1 MSTRPRG
8 PRPGGSDTRETIL
21 AAARTEFASRG
32 YDGATIRGI
41 AVAAG
46 VDPALVHH
54 YFGTKSRLFAA
65 ALEFP
70 FDPEVLFADVL
81 GGGID
86 GAGERLLRA
95 VFAAWDN
102 AGSRAPML
110 AIIRTATTSDAGA
123 AMLRE
128 FLDRNILQRISAEL
142 SPDRAGMRA
151 ALVAS
156 QMAGLL
162 MARYVICLPTLATA
176 AAEDIIAAVAPNVQH
191 YLDGDLGRPAGSL
204 ATNGSIAASRRSG
217 N

>member
-8 PRPGGSDTRETIL
+8 PRPGGSDTKATIL
-21 AAARTEFASRG
+21 AAARTEFASSG

-41 AVAAG
+41 AVAAV

-70 FDPEVLFADVL
+70 FDPDVLFAAVL

-95 VFAAWDN
+95 VFAAWDD

-128 FLDRNILQRISAEL
+128 LLHRNILQRISAEL
-142 SPDRAGMRA
+142 SPDRAELRA

-162 MARYVICLPTLATA
+162 MARYVISLPALATA

-191 YLDGDLGRPAGSL
+191 YLNGDLGGPVGC
-204 ATNGSIAASRRSG
+204 
-217 N
+217 

>member
-1 MSTRPRG
+1 LSTRPRG
-8 PRPGGSDTRETIL
+8 PRPGGSDTRATIL
-21 AAARTEFASRG
+21 AAARAEFASRG

-128 FLDRNILQRISAEL
+128 FLNRNILQRISAEL

-162 MARYVICLPTLATA
+162 MARYVICLPALATA

-191 YLDGDLGRPAGSL
+191 YLDGDLGRPVDS
-204 ATNGSIAASRRSG
+204 
-217 N
+217 

>member
-8 PRPGGSDTRETIL
+8 PRPGGSDTRATIL
-21 AAARTEFASRG
+21 AAARAEFASRG

-128 FLDRNILQRISAEL
+128 FLNRNILQRISAEL

-162 MARYVICLPTLATA
+162 MARYVICLPALATA

-191 YLDGDLGRPAGSL
+191 YLDGDLGRPVDS
-204 ATNGSIAASRRSG
+204 
-217 N
+217 